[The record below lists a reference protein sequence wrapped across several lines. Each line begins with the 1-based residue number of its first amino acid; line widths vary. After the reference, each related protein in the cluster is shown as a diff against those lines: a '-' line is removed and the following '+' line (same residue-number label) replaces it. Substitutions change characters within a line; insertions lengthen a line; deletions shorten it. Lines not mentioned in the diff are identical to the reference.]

1 MTKSVFA
8 LLLIAAIVTA
18 AHFTPAK
25 GHEAF
30 RHWGSGTSPVLYLPK
45 HFEQVPWLSVKT
57 PSPKANTDLLIGP
70 KLEKMKAFK
79 LEAPFSQFSTNTAL
93 EPHFN

>member
-1 MTKSVFA
+1 MTKSVSA

-18 AHFTPAK
+18 AHFTPAM

-30 RHWGSGTSPVLYLPK
+30 RHWRAGTDPVLYLPK

-57 PSPKANTDLLIGP
+57 PAPKPNTDLLIGP
-70 KLEKMKAFK
+70 KLERMEAFK
-79 LEAPFSQFSTNTAL
+79 LDAPFSQFSMNTEL
-93 EPHFN
+93 QPHFN